1 MARSVCPSRRTVLVG
16 ASAVSTALITGGIT
30 APSAEA
36 SDTLPWPGDRAAG
49 TNQPSQR
56 GYTPDQVL
64 AWDPSTDPDAELLRA
79 RVPLQERATPAS
91 GARRDPALPDDTQ
104 SLMLSGDYGNAF
116 FESHPYT
123 DVFAQHLFE
132 YWQYIDVYASWHGMA
147 SVGTPPELYDPD
159 AEWTQRWFEFGAI
172 NLPNPGYTDAAHRN
186 GVLSLATIFFS
197 DDDRGSQHFAEL
209 LVRDDSATFPAV
221 TKLVEMAD
229 YFGVDGYFVNQEQ
242 ESVTMT
248 PSQRTDYR
256 DFLQQLRTSGLYVQ
270 WYDSVTDS
278 GELSYQNEFNA
289 ANSPWVTNPEQG
301 RVTDSIFLNYWW
313 DQQKL
318 ENSAQHAQ
326 ELGLDPRAAVFT
338 GVEAGKYQFEQPYD
352 LADNL
357 DADGAPLTAIATLG
371 ADFTHADLEGKTD
384 NARQHEA
391 FDRARRWWTGTPD
404 GEGSP
409 AEDAWQGISAYISE
423 RTAITGTTFHTGFST
438 GHGLGYWRGGE
449 QVGTTEWGNIGVQDR
464 PVTWQWWF
472 DGDGQLQADYDYGP
486 GHVPAERFAYTPVD
500 PYEGGSS
507 LVVEGELDGDAMLRL
522 FLTAL
527 EVTETTRL
535 SLTVQMPVGTA
546 DLTAA
551 FALADD
557 PGTLIELPLEYEP
570 GRGEWA
576 TAHVDLA
583 EHAGRTIT
591 TLGLGLHTDEAR
603 ELQVN
608 LGGLTVAPADLE
620 VPARPRG
627 LEIDRALTSSEELV
641 LRWTMGEFAEVS
653 RYEAYAD
660 DAFLGAVYA
669 DALYVKGL
677 GGIEGRLEL
686 VAVGHDGQRSEP
698 AVLDYDL
705 SLGRV
710 EAEASENGAVT
721 VSWESPC
728 RPGTRVRIES
738 LDSGERPFRAQVGVR
753 KGSTSASI
761 DDVPTNGSRF
771 LATVDDRRSTPV
783 STISTFADIEL
794 TAYPKDFASIQGTSL
809 QLRRPALDDWST
821 LTVLEDDEPLL
832 FDTTYDQGEREQ
844 WIRGRTTRSSLEQTL
859 SSSSSRVVA
868 VLADYAGN
876 KAETVLREGTGD

>member
-1 MARSVCPSRRTVLVG
+1 
-16 ASAVSTALITGGIT
+16 
-30 APSAEA
+30 
-36 SDTLPWPGDRAAG
+36 
-49 TNQPSQR
+49 
-56 GYTPDQVL
+56 
-64 AWDPSTDPDAELLRA
+64 
-79 RVPLQERATPAS
+79 
-91 GARRDPALPDDTQ
+91 
-104 SLMLSGDYGNAF
+104 
-116 FESHPYT
+116 
-123 DVFAQHLFE
+123 
-132 YWQYIDVYASWHGMA
+132 
-147 SVGTPPELYDPD
+147 
-159 AEWTQRWFEFGAI
+159 
-172 NLPNPGYTDAAHRN
+172 
-186 GVLSLATIFFS
+186 
-197 DDDRGSQHFAEL
+197 
-209 LVRDDSATFPAV
+209 
-221 TKLVEMAD
+221 
-229 YFGVDGYFVNQEQ
+229 
-242 ESVTMT
+242 
-248 PSQRTDYR
+248 
-256 DFLQQLRTSGLYVQ
+256 
-270 WYDSVTDS
+270 
-278 GELSYQNEFNA
+278 
-289 ANSPWVTNPEQG
+289 
-301 RVTDSIFLNYWW
+301 
-313 DQQKL
+313 
-318 ENSAQHAQ
+318 
-326 ELGLDPRAAVFT
+326 
-338 GVEAGKYQFEQPYD
+338 
-352 LADNL
+352 
-357 DADGAPLTAIATLG
+357 
-371 ADFTHADLEGKTD
+371 
-384 NARQHEA
+384 
-391 FDRARRWWTGTPD
+391 
-404 GEGSP
+404 
-409 AEDAWQGISAYISE
+409 
-423 RTAITGTTFHTGFST
+423 
-438 GHGLGYWRGGE
+438 
-449 QVGTTEWGNIGVQDR
+449 
-464 PVTWQWWF
+464 
-472 DGDGQLQADYDYGP
+472 
-486 GHVPAERFAYTPVD
+486 
-500 PYEGGSS
+500 
-507 LVVEGELDGDAMLRL
+507 
-522 FLTAL
+522 
-527 EVTETTRL
+527 
-535 SLTVQMPVGTA
+535 
-546 DLTAA
+546 
-551 FALADD
+551 
-557 PGTLIELPLEYEP
+557 
-570 GRGEWA
+570 

-620 VPARPRG
+620 APARPRG

-669 DALYVKGL
+669 DALYVKGF

-738 LDSGERPFRAQVGVR
+738 LDSGERPFRAQVGVRTGSTAASIDDVPTDGSRFPATGERPFRAQVGVR

-868 VLADYAGN
+868 VLADY
-876 KAETVLREGTGD
+876 